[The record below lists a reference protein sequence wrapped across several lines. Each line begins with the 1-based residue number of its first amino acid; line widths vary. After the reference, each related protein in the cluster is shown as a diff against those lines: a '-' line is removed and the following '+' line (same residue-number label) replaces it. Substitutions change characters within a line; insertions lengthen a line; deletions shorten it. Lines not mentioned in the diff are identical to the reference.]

1 MSYFFILISFIIPFL
16 SLLIAKRLFLLDHP
30 NFKIKF
36 QKKPI
41 PYIGGLSA
49 ILISGLFFLSN
60 GFDFNVLLISFIT
73 TLGIIDD
80 KFELNPFF
88 RLTAEFI
95 LSFLLVISIIPNL
108 SLILILFL
116 TFLGATLINAF
127 NFIDIKDGLVTSYGF
142 IILIYLLNLPSD
154 YESFINFIVYFLCS
168 LLSIYW
174 LNAQP
179 AKAYQGDGGSYS
191 IAAVSF
197 TGILYGLSG
206 IGESLNSTLLPPSE
220 FDVAIPYNSNFIIL
234 ITLLITFF
242 PAFYEILFTVYQRIR
257 KNKSPFKASNDHI
270 AIRLSSLQY
279 STYKISV
286 IFMFLP
292 FLSIFLLIINLG
304 KINLISIYLL
314 FSFLLVFCYK
324 FLRRL

>member
-1 MSYFFILISFIIPFL
+1 
-16 SLLIAKRLFLLDHP
+16 
-30 NFKIKF
+30 
-36 QKKPI
+36 
-41 PYIGGLSA
+41 
-49 ILISGLFFLSN
+49 
-60 GFDFNVLLISFIT
+60 
-73 TLGIIDD
+73 
-80 KFELNPFF
+80 
-88 RLTAEFI
+88 
-95 LSFLLVISIIPNL
+95 
-108 SLILILFL
+108 
-116 TFLGATLINAF
+116 
-127 NFIDIKDGLVTSYGF
+127 
-142 IILIYLLNLPSD
+142 LLNLPSD